1 MGAVTDLAASLPG
14 LSALLQVILIDV
26 ALSGDNAII
35 IGMAAAGLPDVQRK
49 QAITIGIGG
58 AVVLRIVF
66 AVAAVYLLA
75 IPGIVLVGGAMLAW
89 VCVKMWREI
98 RREAADEAAHV
109 SHHPKKLWDAITQIT
124 VADASMSL
132 DNVLAVAG
140 AARDHIYIMAV
151 GLILAIAMM
160 AVAAN
165 AISGLL
171 KRWFWL
177 NYAGL
182 ALIAFVAVKMMVE
195 GAHSIA
201 PLIATLVNRT

>member
-1 MGAVTDLAASLPG
+1 MEGVPDLAATLPG

-35 IGMAAAGLPDVQRK
+35 IGMAAAGLPEDQRK
-49 QAITIGIGG
+49 KAIAIGIGG
-58 AVVLRIVF
+58 AVVLRVVF
-66 AVAAVYLLA
+66 AIAAVYLLA

-98 RREAADEAAHV
+98 RQEAADEAAHAA
-109 SHHPKKLWDAITQIT
+109 HHHKTLWDAITQIT

-140 AARDHIYIMAV
+140 AARDHIYIMAI
-151 GLILAIAMM
+151 GLVLAIAMM

-201 PLIATLVNRT
+201 PMLAVLVNRS